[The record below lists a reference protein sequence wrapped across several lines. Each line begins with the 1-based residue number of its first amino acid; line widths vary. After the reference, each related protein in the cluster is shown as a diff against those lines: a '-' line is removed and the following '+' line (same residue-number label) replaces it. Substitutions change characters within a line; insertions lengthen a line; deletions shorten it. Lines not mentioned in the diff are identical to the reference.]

1 MTTPATS
8 PDVGPATGRGA
19 RALAAERRAA
29 PTEIHRTAYLRRH
42 DARSEAEVKQRARRE
57 GRTTFH
63 AHVGSTDWPATAR
76 ALQEIEAGLAER
88 GLACDRFGLTLSR
101 AMSVTEAERATV
113 HKETGPA
120 LRPEEWAQLG
130 EAAAIQPHLGDFM
143 IGTPAGAEHARAA
156 LAAGVT
162 TIGNLGQYWSF
173 EVPGGQD
180 ALRVTEATVEAIGM
194 LAAWRD
200 RGALVHS
207 YLDDGVAMQ
216 ASHYGAYVGWAALE
230 RHVVEDL
237 CRARLAH
244 SYGGLVDDP
253 WHRAVV
259 HLAVDDVHDRDHLGS
274 MVYGDTVSMRAG
286 DPAHNEEVLRR
297 YLTVD
302 LAAQLRRPT
311 GHAVHPVPLTEAERV
326 PTGAENLH
334 VQLLAHELDL
344 DVRRSGAVLD
354 WDRAERLAGEVAA
367 YAGRFRAGA
376 LALLRDDGVD
386 VADPVA
392 LLLALRMLGMAGLE
406 ERLRLPAPRAVAEL
420 VPWKARHVR
429 TVAAGLDDELPDLRG
444 TRVVLAVLDV
454 HDVVRDAL
462 LRALPR
468 AGAEVVLLTSDAT
481 PAGVVHAAV
490 AEDADVI
497 MVGTYNGA
505 ALAVGSELADAV
517 AATGFDGAVIIGGKL
532 NQDTGGDV
540 PVDVTAD
547 LAALGLL
554 PATTLADAARLLRQD
569 RHRTFT

>member
-1 MTTPATS
+1 MTN
-8 PDVGPATGRGA
+8 RGL
-19 RALAAERRAA
+19 RALAAGRAAA

-42 DARSEAEVKQRARRE
+42 DARSEAEVKRRARRD
-57 GRTTFH
+57 GRITFH
-63 AHVGSTDWPATAR
+63 AHVGSTDWPATAQ
-76 ALQEIEAGLAER
+76 ALREIEAGLAER

-101 AMSVTEAERATV
+101 AMSVGEAERGSV
-113 HKETGPA
+113 HKETGPT
-120 LRPEEWAQLG
+120 LRPDEWAQLG

-180 ALRVTEATVEAIGM
+180 ALQVAEATVEAVGM

-216 ASHYGAYVGWAALE
+216 ASHYGSYVGWAALE

-237 CRARLAH
+237 CGARLAH

-259 HLAVDDVHDRDHLGS
+259 HLALDDVHDRDQLGS

-286 DPAHNEEVLRR
+286 DPAHNAEVLRR

-311 GHAVHPVPLTEAERV
+311 GHAVHPVPLTEADRV
-326 PTGAENLH
+326 PTGAENLE
-334 VQLLAHELDL
+334 VQLLAHQLEA

-354 WDRAERLAGEVAA
+354 WDRAERVAGEVAA
-367 YAGRFRAGA
+367 YARTFRDRA
-376 LALLRDDGVD
+376 LALLDDDGVD
-386 VADPVA
+386 LHDPVA
-392 LLLALRMLGMAGLE
+392 LLLALRMLGTAGLE
-406 ERLRLPAPRAVAEL
+406 ERLRLPAPRAVADL

-429 TVAAGLDDELPDLRG
+429 TVAAGLDAGLPDLRG

-468 AGAEVVLLTSDAT
+468 AGAEVVLLGADAT

-490 AEDADVI
+490 AEDADV
-497 MVGTYNGA
+497 VVLGTYNGA
-505 ALAVGSELADAV
+505 ALSVGRELAAAV
-517 AATGFDGAVIIGGKL
+517 AATGFEGAVIVGGRL
-532 NQDTGGDV
+532 NQDTGGDS
-540 PVDVTAD
+540 PGDVAD
-547 LAALGLL
+547 DLRALGLQ
-554 PATTLADAARLLRQD
+554 PAATLADAARLLGGNR
-569 RHRTFT
+569 RRTFT

>member
-1 MTTPATS
+1 MT
-8 PDVGPATGRGA
+8 GLGA
-19 RALAAERRAA
+19 RALEAGRRAA
-29 PTEIHRTAYLRRH
+29 PTAIHRTAYLRGQ
-42 DARSEAEVKQRARRE
+42 DAHSEAEVKLRARRD
-57 GRTTFH
+57 GRITYH

-76 ALQEIEAGLAER
+76 ALREIEAGLAER

-101 AMSVTEAERATV
+101 AMSVGEAERDGV
-113 HKETGPA
+113 HKETGPT
-120 LRPEEWAQLG
+120 LRPEDWAQLG

-180 ALRVTEATVEAIGM
+180 ALQVTQATVEGIGM

-237 CRARLAH
+237 CGARLAH
-244 SYGGLVDDP
+244 SYGGLIDDG

-274 MVYGDTVSMRAG
+274 MVYGLTVDMRPR
-286 DPAHNEEVLRR
+286 DRRHNEEVLRR

-311 GHAVHPVPLTEAERV
+311 GHAVHPVPLTEADRV
-326 PTGAENLH
+326 PTGVENLE
-334 VQLLAHELDL
+334 VQLMAHALEA
-344 DVRRSGAVLD
+344 DVRRSGAVVD
-354 WDRAERLAGEVAA
+354 WDRAERLAGELAA
-367 YAGRFRAGA
+367 YAAGFRDAA
-376 LALLRDDGVD
+376 LRLLVDDGVD
-386 VADPVA
+386 VADPVR
-392 LLLALRMLGMAGLE
+392 LLLALRMLGLPGLE
-406 ERLRLPAPRAVAEL
+406 ERLRLTVPREVAAL

-468 AGAEVVLLTSDAT
+468 AGAEVVLLSSDAT

-497 MVGTYNGA
+497 ILGTYNGA
-505 ALAVGSELADAV
+505 ALAVGRELGAAV
-517 AATGFDGAVIIGGKL
+517 ARTGYEGPVIIGGKL
-532 NQDTGGDV
+532 NQDAGGDV
-540 PVDVTAD
+540 PVDVVED
-547 LAALGLL
+547 LRALGLQ
-554 PATTLADAARLLRQD
+554 PAVTLADACRLLREARGRAD
-569 RHRTFT
+569 PGPR

>member
-1 MTTPATS
+1 MN
-8 PDVGPATGRGA
+8 GRGA
-19 RALAAERRAA
+19 RALAAGRAGA
-29 PTEIHRTAYLRRH
+29 PTAIHRTAYLRREG
-42 DARSEAEVKQRARRE
+42 AASEAEVKLRARRD
-57 GRTTFH
+57 GHTTYH

-76 ALQEIEAGLAER
+76 ALAEIEAGLAER

-101 AMSVTEAERATV
+101 AMSVEQEARDRV
-113 HKETGPA
+113 HKETGPT
-120 LRPEEWAQLG
+120 LRPEEWALLG

-143 IGTPAGAEHARAA
+143 IGTPAGAAHARAA

-180 ALRVTEATVEAIGM
+180 PLQVTTATVEAIGM

-237 CRARLAH
+237 CGARLAH

-274 MVYGDTVSMRAG
+274 MVYGNTVDMRAR
-286 DPAHNEEVLRR
+286 DRPHNEEVLRR

-302 LAAQLRRPT
+302 LAAQLHRPT

-326 PTGAENLH
+326 PTAAENLE
-334 VQLLAHELDL
+334 VQLVAHALEG

-354 WDRAERLAGEVAA
+354 WARAEREAEAVAGWA
-367 YAGRFRAGA
+367 RTFRDAA
-376 LALLRDDGVD
+376 LALLDDDGVD
-386 VADPVA
+386 TADPVDV
-392 LLLALRMLGMAGLE
+392 LLALRMLGVGGLE
-406 ERLRLPAPRAVAEL
+406 DRLRLPVPGVVRDL

-429 TVAAGLDDELPDLRG
+429 TVSTGLADALPDLRG
-444 TRVVLAVLDV
+444 TRLVLAVLDV

-462 LRALPR
+462 LATLPR
-468 AGAEVVLLTSDAT
+468 AGAEVVLLPSSAT

-490 AEDADVI
+490 AEDADAV
-497 MVGTYNGA
+497 VLGTYNGA
-505 ALAVGSELADAV
+505 ALEVGRELRAALDATAYEGLV
-517 AATGFDGAVIIGGKL
+517 VIGGKL
-532 NQDTGGDV
+532 NQDLGGDS
-540 PVDVTAD
+540 PVEVAGE
-547 LAALGLL
+547 LRALGLH
-554 PATTLADAARLLRQD
+554 PAATLAEACRLLAGLPGLVP
-569 RHRTFT
+569 TSPTA